1 MFELHAIGETS
12 DEPIQT
18 LVPTKELSTFLLVVQ
33 DKEAIWDRWL
43 GEKLALLELAAR
55 FECEAITVNVKR
67 LLVYH
72 YAKSTVADL
81 FIEASNFNSSPIA
94 KIAIAKIN
102 TDQFADRYSCAPDWE
117 TCMKYLRSTW
127 QTRLT
132 KLLWETQTVD
142 QPKRK
147 RKRNP
152 EGRLVPIKPEKVIV
166 RTSKSYKEIA
176 AAFNPRSKVSLDFA
190 LSSCSG

>member
-1 MFELHAIGETS
+1 MFNLQAVGNTS

-18 LVPTKELSTFLLVVQ
+18 LLPTQELFTFLLVVQ
-33 DKEAIWDRWL
+33 DKEAIWDLWL
-43 GEKLALLELAAR
+43 AEKLALLELAAR
-55 FECEAITVNVKR
+55 FECEAITINVNR
-67 LLVYH
+67 LLEYH

-81 FIEASNFNSSPIA
+81 LIEASNLNSVPIA
-94 KIAIAKIN
+94 KIAIAKIGV
-102 TDQFADRYSCAPDWE
+102 DWRSEHSSAPDWE

-147 RKRNP
+147 RKRDL
-152 EGRLVPIKPEKVIV
+152 EGRLIPLKPEKVIV
-166 RTSKSYKEIA
+166 RTKKTYKEIA
-176 AAFNPRSKVSLDFA
+176 AAFNPRSKVSLDFVVG
-190 LSSCSG
+190 SYPG